1 MQRMQEGMERPTV
14 GFRFLDADS
23 GFPLREDSWSGESG
37 REDGRAQEESQD
49 GREEVVDVSAR
60 LEVSDWRTAGQ

>member
-49 GREEVVDVSAR
+49 G
-60 LEVSDWRTAGQ
+60 